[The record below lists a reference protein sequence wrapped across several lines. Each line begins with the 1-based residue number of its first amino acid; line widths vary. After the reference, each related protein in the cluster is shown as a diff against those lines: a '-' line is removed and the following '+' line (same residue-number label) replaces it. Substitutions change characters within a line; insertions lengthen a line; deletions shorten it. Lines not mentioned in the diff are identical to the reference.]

1 MKLILF
7 DTSRFLTTPVN
18 IRSDSMYT
26 INTLTK
32 WCERWK
38 WNNWHGS
45 RGKMVKHAEL
55 IKECLD
61 LMKDRDI
68 KFLKVKS
75 HVGVYNELADRLAAK
90 ATVEDKNSRN

>member
-1 MKLILF
+1 MKTNQYAELYAVKLILF
-7 DTSRFLTTPVN
+7 DTARFLTTPVN

-32 WCERWK
+32 WCARWK
-38 WNNWHGS
+38 WNNWQGS
-45 RGKMVKHAEL
+45 RGQMVKHAEL

-61 LMKDRDI
+61 LMKGREV

-75 HVGVYNELADRLAAK
+75 HVGVY
-90 ATVEDKNSRN
+90 

>member
-1 MKLILF
+1 
-7 DTSRFLTTPVN
+7 
-18 IRSDSMYT
+18 
-26 INTLTK
+26 
-32 WCERWK
+32 
-38 WNNWHGS
+38 
-45 RGKMVKHAEL
+45 MVKHAEL